1 MKLKEWGLMRH
12 KGRKAR
18 PQTDRTNSIEREISN
33 DQSENSP
40 GSAGPMSVDPESL
53 EHRTRTGG
61 WQVVSNRELQNAQPT
76 FMGMLNQTP
85 K

>member
-12 KGRKAR
+12 KGRKVQAEMNR
-18 PQTDRTNSIEREISN
+18 ADSIEQEPSD
-33 DQSENSP
+33 DQSKIS
-40 GSAGPMSVDPESL
+40 SATASVDPDSL

-61 WQVVSNRELQNAQPT
+61 WQVVSSRELEDAAPT
-76 FMGMLNQTP
+76 FTGMLSQTP

>member
-12 KGRKAR
+12 KGRKVQNEINRA
-18 PQTDRTNSIEREISN
+18 DSIEQEPG
-33 DQSENSP
+33 DVQSKTS
-40 GSAGPMSVDPESL
+40 SATASVDPDSL

-61 WQVVSNRELQNAQPT
+61 WQVVSSRELEDSQPT
-76 FMGMLNQTP
+76 FMGMLSQAP

>member
-12 KGRKAR
+12 KSRRAQAEMNR
-18 PQTDRTNSIEREISN
+18 ADSNEREPGD
-33 DQSENSP
+33 DQSRISSETV
-40 GSAGPMSVDPESL
+40 SVDPDSL

-61 WQVVSNRELQNAQPT
+61 WQVVSSREHEDDQPILT
-76 FMGMLNQTP
+76 GMLSQAP

>member
-12 KGRKAR
+12 KGRKVQAEMNR
-18 PQTDRTNSIEREISN
+18 ADSIEREPSDDNQSKIS
-33 DQSENSP
+33 
-40 GSAGPMSVDPESL
+40 SATVSVDPDSL

-61 WQVVSNRELQNAQPT
+61 WQVVSSRELEDAQPT
-76 FMGMLNQTP
+76 FMGMLSQMP

>member
-12 KGRKAR
+12 KGRKVQAEMNR
-18 PQTDRTNSIEREISN
+18 ADSIEQEPSD
-33 DQSENSP
+33 DQSKIS
-40 GSAGPMSVDPESL
+40 SATASVDPDSL

-61 WQVVSNRELQNAQPT
+61 WQVASSRELEDTPPT
-76 FMGMLNQTP
+76 FMGMLSQAP